1 MHHGI
6 DLFIGNAHGQEQ
18 IQYVY
23 LYINSLWI
31 KKKKDINNN
40 IHVREYLDTCFHG
53 NHLKKNNGCN
63 AVQFKGI
70 FVYFQIISRI
80 LQM

>member
-1 MHHGI
+1 MGLI

-31 KKKKDINNN
+31 KKKDINNN
-40 IHVREYLDTCFHG
+40 IREYLDTACFHG
-53 NHLKKNNGCN
+53 NHLKKTMVVMLYSSR
-63 AVQFKGI
+63 AFLYI
-70 FVYFQIISRI
+70 FRSFLEFYKCK
-80 LQM
+80 

>member
-31 KKKKDINNN
+31 KKKDINNN
-40 IHVREYLDTCFHG
+40 IREYLDTTCFYG